1 MAYAAAMTH
10 DVPWSLR
17 PLVAIDLET
26 TGLDAERDELMEWGF
41 ARVAAGR
48 VQDVGGSLVRPSGP
62 VSPEAQ
68 RITGLDDEKLASAP
82 ALSAVLDS
90 IAAEIERAEAVIAYN
105 ASFDRTFLA
114 RAFARAGQTLPERP
128 WLDPF
133 PLVLRLERGTGRS
146 LKLSEVCARW
156 NILIER
162 PHRAPDD
169 AAAAAELLLRAGEH
183 TGATTLD
190 ELLHALE
197 AHLREH

>member
-1 MAYAAAMTH
+1 MPYATGMTT

-41 ARVAAGR
+41 ARVTEGR
-48 VQDVGGSLVRPSGP
+48 VEGIGGSLVRPGGP

-68 RITGLDDEKLASAP
+68 RITGLDDEQLASAP
-82 ALSAVLDS
+82 ALTDVLDS
-90 IAAEIERAEAVIAYN
+90 IAEELERAEAVIAYN

-114 RAFARAGQTLPERP
+114 RAFARAGRTLPDRP

-169 AAAAAELLLRAGEH
+169 AAAAAELMLRAGEH
-183 TGATTLD
+183 TDAATLD
-190 ELLHALE
+190 ELLRALE
-197 AHLREH
+197 DQLRES